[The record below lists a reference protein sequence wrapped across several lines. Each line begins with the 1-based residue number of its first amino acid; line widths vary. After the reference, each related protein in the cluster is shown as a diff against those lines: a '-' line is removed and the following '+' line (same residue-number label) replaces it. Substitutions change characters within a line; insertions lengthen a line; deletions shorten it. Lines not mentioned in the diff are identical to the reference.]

1 MTLHKKAI
9 LPLVVAVFSN
19 PLWAQTQPVSK
30 TETNQEQAERV
41 RDASDPKLEETLV
54 ISELGRYSALKDD
67 VPIMDVARSV
77 SIADELDLQL
87 KGVTHIDQAFNY
99 SAGITGQTFGFA
111 TRGDW
116 LRVRGFEV
124 PQYQDSLQSLFGNYN
139 NTRPDVYTLEQ
150 VEALKGPAS
159 VLYGKGSPGGL
170 LNVVSKR
177 PKAEH
182 HTEIVAEVGNY
193 NHKQLALDS
202 TGAIDSNDEF
212 LYRLVAVG
220 RDSDTQVDY
229 VSDKTTVFAPSFT
242 WSPSE
247 KSNVSLLINYTD
259 TESDT
264 GAQFLP
270 ISGTLLPAANGEFID
285 NSTYMGEPGFNH
297 YNATTTAVSLLADHE
312 FNDVWSWELTSR
324 YTDASADYQQAW
336 ISFSTTADRFI
347 YNADG
352 SLYKDGMVP
361 RSFYR
366 NDATSEQAAV
376 DTRIR
381 ADFAT
386 GAITHNVLMGLQ
398 YQDVTTASAG
408 YYAWAVGY
416 DDATQG
422 PDQIL
427 SDLMW
432 LNAFNP
438 NYGQIPDAAYEQ
450 LDSLYAENPES
461 NNVDLGVYV
470 SDQITWNNL
479 NITLGLRYDDS
490 ETTVTD
496 KTSASSTTQ
505 KDDALST
512 SLGVLYKTS
521 IGLSPYINYAE
532 SFEPV
537 IGTTGTGPDAKALE
551 PQEGQQVE
559 VGVKYQP
566 EQLPALFTLAAFEIE
581 QSNLADPN
589 ASPSGYD
596 QQSGVATV
604 TGIELEGLINFGAFN
619 WQFAL
624 TQLDTETAEGKHFA
638 SIPEQQASTWLGYG
652 ATNGFK
658 AGAGL
663 RYMGSSWGG
672 QDIIETPSYS
682 LADVMLGYVLS
693 SWDFSVNVR
702 NLADK
707 DYQATCLSRGDCF
720 PGNART
726 VIARVRYEF

>member
-1 MTLHKKAI
+1 MTLNKKAI
-9 LPLVVAVFSN
+9 LPFLVTVFSS
-19 PLWAQTQPVSK
+19 PLWAQTQAHVDDK
-30 TETNQEQAERV
+30 AQAEK
-41 RDASDPKLEETLV
+41 AQPITGAGESMLEETLV
-54 ISELGRYSALKDD
+54 MGELGRYSALKDD
-67 VPIMDVARSV
+67 VPIVDIARSV
-77 SIADELDLQL
+77 SIVDELDMKL

-150 VEALKGPAS
+150 TEVLKGPAS

-177 PKAEH
+177 PKAERR
-182 HTEIVAEVGNY
+182 TEIVAELGNF
-193 NHKQLALDS
+193 NHKQIALDS
-202 TGAIDSNDEF
+202 TGAIDSDDEF
-212 LYRLVAVG
+212 LYRVVAVG

-229 VSDKTTVFAPSFT
+229 VSDKTKVFAPSFT

-247 KSNVSLLINYTD
+247 KSNITLLLNYTD

-270 ISGTLLPAANGEFID
+270 ISGTLNPAVNGKYIE
-285 NSTYMGEPGFNH
+285 NSRYMGEPGFNH
-297 YNATTTAVSLLADHE
+297 YNATTTALTLLADHA
-312 FNDVWSWELTSR
+312 FNEVWSWELTSR

-336 ISFSTTADRFI
+336 QAFSTTADRFI

-366 NDATSEQAAV
+366 NDATSEQAAI
-376 DTRIR
+376 DTRLR
-381 ADFAT
+381 ADLTT
-386 GAITHNVLMGLQ
+386 GEISHNVLMGLQ
-398 YQDVTTASAG
+398 YQDVTTTSAG
-408 YYAWAVGY
+408 YSAWAVGY
-416 DDATQG
+416 DYTTQG
-422 PDQIL
+422 PDQSF

-432 LNAFNP
+432 LNVFSP
-438 NYGQIPDAAYEQ
+438 NYGQIPDAAYQQ
-450 LDSLYAENPES
+450 LESMYAKNPES

-470 SDQITWNNL
+470 SDQITWGKL
-479 NITLGLRYDDS
+479 NVTLGLRYDDS
-490 ETTVTD
+490 ETTVSD
-496 KTSASSTTQ
+496 PASATSTSQ
-505 KDDALST
+505 KDDALSS
-512 SLGVLYKTS
+512 SLGILYKTS
-521 IGLSPYINYAE
+521 VGISPYINYAE

-537 IGTTGTGPDAKALE
+537 IGTSGIGPEAKALK

-559 VGVKYQP
+559 VGLKYQP

-581 QSNLADPN
+581 QSNLTDPN
-589 ASPSGYD
+589 GSPGGYD
-596 QQSGVATV
+596 QQSGVAKV
-604 TGIELEGLINFGAFN
+604 KGVEFEGLVNLGAFD

-624 TQLDTETAEGKHFA
+624 TQLDTETSEGKHFA
-638 SIPEQQASTWLGYG
+638 SVPEQQASTWLGYG
-652 ATNGFK
+652 AANGFK

-663 RYMGSSWGG
+663 RYVGTSWGG
-672 QDIIETPSYS
+672 QDIIETPSHS
-682 LADVMLGYVLS
+682 LADLMLGYAFS
-693 SWDFSVNVR
+693 SWDVSVNVS
-702 NLADK
+702 NLTDK

-726 VIARVRYEF
+726 VIGRVRYEF